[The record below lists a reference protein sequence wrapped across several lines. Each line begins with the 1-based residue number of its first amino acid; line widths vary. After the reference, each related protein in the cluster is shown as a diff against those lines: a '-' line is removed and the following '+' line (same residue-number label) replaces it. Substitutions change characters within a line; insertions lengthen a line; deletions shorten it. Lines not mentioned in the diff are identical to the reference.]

1 MGHYA
6 NRCPNLCIRAN

>member
-1 MGHYA
+1 MGYYA